1 MSDDFDYLSDYWGG
15 EGDGDEPDQG
25 DWLSEPSSAEKAFL
39 EELLGVYGIKDFN
52 EVTINF
58 TNDINPRELRGD
70 RFATMA
76 EAIMYL
82 HDIGVLG
89 FSNIVYYEEE
99 DLYGA
104 RIPETSATPNI
115 G

>member
-1 MSDDFDYLSDYWGG
+1 MSDDWNYLDDYWGG
-15 EGDGDEPDQG
+15 DDDEDSPPQG
-25 DWLSEPSSAEKAFL
+25 DFSPEPSTAEKAFL

-52 EVTINF
+52 EITINF
-58 TNDINPRELRGD
+58 TNDIDPTELRGD
-70 RFATMA
+70 RFATLA

-89 FSNIVYYEEE
+89 FSNIVYYEDE

-104 RIPETSATPNI
+104 RIPPES
-115 G
+115 GERD